1 MSEIGWCRSL
11 WRVRSRALPERMRV
25 SPVGLRPARN
35 GCQPLAN
42 HTAYPPRAPQS
53 GLSLAVPPPRRLS
66 GFRLQTNWSLRMLL
80 PFDLRVD
87 REGRTV
93 FEIATDQAASLDG
106 LPLNGLCLEDAED
119 AVNALN
125 RLEIACRREA
135 GTRST
140 RVFNAT
146 LVAPRSELRPRRT
159 ASGDDL

>member
-35 GCQPLAN
+35 GRQPLAN

-66 GFRLQTNWSLRMLL
+66 GFRLQTNWSLPMLL

-87 REGRTV
+87 REGWTV
-93 FEIATDQAASLDG
+93 FEIATDQPASLDG

-125 RLEIACRREA
+125 KLEIACRRKA
-135 GTRST
+135 RRMVDLPHAFGAARLGVNLALTTPRAL
-140 RVFNAT
+140 AT
-146 LVAPRSELRPRRT
+146 
-159 ASGDDL
+159 